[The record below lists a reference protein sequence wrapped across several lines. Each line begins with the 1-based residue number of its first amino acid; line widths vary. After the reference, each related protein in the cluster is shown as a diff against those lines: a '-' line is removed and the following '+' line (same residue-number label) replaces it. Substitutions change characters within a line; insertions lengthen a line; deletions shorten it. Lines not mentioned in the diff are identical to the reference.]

1 MFDKVRNF
9 LPSKNNESDSNYESY
24 LRMMNMNY
32 LEAVEY
38 LKEKYGPAEFNYF
51 KEKSYNKFM
60 NGEIKSITKDKYSR
74 TNEGLYC
81 HHIFENQ
88 YQNLANF
95 DFLEWQRPPFE
106 TQLAENLVYCNLVEH
121 TILHYLISLE
131 TNKKF
136 GYQGLTV
143 FLLRDLTDWYIF
155 DEEPTAQWEVNC
167 YNASYLETKEAKKI
181 VKMIE
186 RELDRI

>member
-1 MFDKVRNF
+1 MFNKVRNF
-9 LPSKNNESDSNYESY
+9 LSSKNNQSDSSYEIY
-24 LRMMNMNY
+24 LKMMDMNY
-32 LEAVEY
+32 LDAVEF
-38 LKEKYGPAEFNYF
+38 LKDKYGPAEFNYF
-51 KEKSYNKFM
+51 KEKSYNKFL

-74 TNEGLYC
+74 TDEGLYC

-95 DFLEWQRPPFE
+95 EFLEWQKPPFQ

-131 TNKKF
+131 TKKKY

-143 FLLRDLTDWYIF
+143 FLLKELKDWYIF
-155 DEEPTAQWEVNC
+155 DEKPTVQWSLNC
-167 YNASYLETKEAKKI
+167 YKASYLDKKEAKKI
-181 VKMIE
+181 VKIIE
-186 RELDRI
+186 SEFDRI